1 MLGHVPHRPAHD
13 VVAGR
18 GGPRSA
24 SPDEVLTPAIDPPE
38 LDRAIALAR
47 ALLHGAGALRVTVAL
62 DAPEPALVECERLR
76 AIVVHESSGPRELPH
91 DAGSDVELPPL
102 PFMHRLPPFEIDAA
116 EGRVAGALG
125 GLEMLGRAVRDIA
138 ALLPGRSVVA
148 ADFETDDPAIPLG
161 IAGRAGEPL
170 VVLLDEQEFSL
181 DV

>member
-1 MLGHVPHRPAHD
+1 MSARSPAAED
-13 VVAGR
+13 
-18 GGPRSA
+18 
-24 SPDEVLTPAIDPPE
+24 E

-47 ALLHGAGALRVTVAL
+47 ALLHGAGALRVKVAL
-62 DAPEPALVECERLR
+62 DSPPPALVECARLR
-76 AIVVHESSGPRELPH
+76 AVVVHDGDGAARELPH
-91 DAGSDVELPPL
+91 DAASDVELPPL
-102 PFMHRLPPFEIDAA
+102 PFMHQLPPFEIHAA

-148 ADFETDDPAIPLG
+148 ADFETDDPMIPLG

-170 VVLLDEQEFSL
+170 VVLLGEHEFAL